1 VGLSPA
7 RWIIDKSVIS
17 RLRQQRVLDVVQ
29 PPIAAGLV
37 AVSIVTELEV
47 GFSARST
54 ADYRLTRRDI
64 VDPLLP
70 VAIPFRAE
78 ERAREV
84 QAALVERGQHR
95 SAGVADLL
103 IAATAE
109 IEGLTV
115 LHYDA
120 DFDVIASVTG
130 QATEWVVARG
140 TVD

>member
-1 VGLSPA
+1 MTPARWLIDTSALWRVGGPPVEAVVLPAVRAGLVGLS
-7 RWIIDKSVIS
+7 
-17 RLRQQRVLDVVQ
+17 
-29 PPIAAGLV
+29 IA
-37 AVSIVTELEV
+37 TELEF

-54 ADYRLTRRDI
+54 ADYLELRETLIDQ
-64 VDPLLP
+64 LLP
-70 VAIPFRAE
+70 VPIPFRAE
-78 ERAREV
+78 QRAREV

-115 LHYDA
+115 WHYDA
-120 DFDVIASVTG
+120 DFDVIAAVTG
-130 QATEWVVARG
+130 QPTEWVVPRG